1 MYRIEDNKIKYA
13 PLYIHTF
20 RFTKKKKNTKV
31 EKNNKVL
38 NTIAEKLRYYR
49 EKENL
54 TQDDIANY
62 VGISR
67 VTYCRYEKGVNK
79 YPFKVMLML
88 AERFEVDLDELL
100 DDYRKFIY
108 NQQGEKIKEIRKDLG
123 GIKRYELSSILDV
136 NDNVIKRCEEDKSYL
151 TRDVYDRLM
160 NLYYNYI
167 ENSVVL

>member
-1 MYRIEDNKIKYA
+1 M
-13 PLYIHTF
+13 YIHTF

-100 DDYRKFIY
+100 DDYHKFIY